1 MSLPYRKWSS
11 LLRSMGFAIEWN
23 SVAGGCRCTQ
33 FIKEIDGRR
42 QVQVQIWATGNNRAS
57 HSFHGCSD
65 TKPTDFTDVAE
76 MIHAINHE
84 ATRTDGRYRPVGS
97 CAKDGKVDGR

>member
-1 MSLPYRKWSS
+1 MSLPYRKWSY
-11 LLRSMGFAIEWN
+11 LLRGLGFSIEWN

-33 FIKEIDGRR
+33 FIKQMDNRR
-42 QVQVQIWATGNNRAS
+42 QVQVQIWATGSHRAS

-65 TKPTDFTDVAE
+65 TKPTDFQDVAG

-84 ATRTDGRYRPVGS
+84 AKRTDGKYSPVGS
-97 CAKDGKVDGR
+97 CVADSKGTK